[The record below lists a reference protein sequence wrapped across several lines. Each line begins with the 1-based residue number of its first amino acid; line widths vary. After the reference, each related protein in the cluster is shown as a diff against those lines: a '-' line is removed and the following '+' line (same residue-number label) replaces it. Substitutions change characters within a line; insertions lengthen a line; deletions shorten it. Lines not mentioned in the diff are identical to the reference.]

1 MKHFKFLCF
10 TILFLNNVFSQER
23 IVVSDTV
30 KLDEVVVEP
39 INGLLTGKKQVYPVS
54 NLKFE
59 KLQTLTPQIKI
70 SEYLESVPGLFIM
83 NNNNFAQD
91 ARISIRGFGSRA
103 NFGIRGI
110 KIFVDGIPET
120 SPDGQSQIDNVNLE
134 IIERIN
140 VYRGNNSSFFGSSA
154 GGVISIITLENF
166 KENFTNIGLSAG
178 SFSTLKTQ
186 ATVGIKNE
194 NEKMIFFVSNTNSK
208 GYRNHSGFKNFNA
221 NFKYLAELDSKN
233 KLQIV
238 TNILDSPDAMD
249 AGGLN
254 SDELE
259 SDRKQA
265 RARNVE
271 YDSRESVK
279 QYKIGVNLKSSFKNF
294 KMNNSIYYNRRFFD
308 GKLPFG
314 NGGII
319 DLDKSFWGY
328 KLNFESDNFMKHN
341 LGFSFNNQNDH
352 RKRFVNDIGLKSEM
366 VMNQFEKYDNIGLYL
381 FSSKN
386 IGKFMFS
393 GGIRYDNNTI
403 TLENILA
410 SSGKISEN
418 IKSINPSVNLNYTFK
433 NFDIFSNISSGYET
447 PTLNELSATTDQS
460 GFNSDL
466 KSVKSKSFEIGIS
479 NYQKFTKLKYNIRFF
494 DVRTK
499 NEIIP
504 FESITGQVIYQN
516 AGKTTKKGVE
526 LEINAQLNSNFVIDY
541 SLTKGEYK
549 FENFSNE
556 EFDYSENDIAGIPT
570 SFHKLSLKY
579 SNDKDL
585 NLVISW
591 KKVGKIYANNSNTSL
606 VNGYNLINFNFS
618 KKIFLFGL
626 NVTPFLAIENLLNEE
641 YIDNIRVNAFGSRFY
656 EAAPKIN
663 FISGLKFNL

>member
-39 INGLLTGKKQVYPVS
+39 INGLLTGKKQIYPVS

-166 KENFTNIGLSAG
+166 KENFINIGLSAG

-194 NEKMIFFVSNTNSK
+194 NEKMIFFVSNTNSE

-238 TNILDSPDAMD
+238 ANILDSPDAMD

-259 SDRKQA
+259 ADRKQA

-279 QYKIGVNLKSSFKNF
+279 QYKLGVNLKSSLTNF

-308 GKLPFG
+308 GKLPYR

-328 KLNFESDNFMKHN
+328 KLNFEFDNFMNHN

-386 IGKFMFS
+386 IGKFIFS

-403 TLENILA
+403 ILENILA

-418 IKSINPSVNLNYTFK
+418 IKSINPSFNLNYTFK

-526 LEINAQLNSNFVIDY
+526 LELNAQLNSNFVIDY

-556 EFDYSENDIAGIPT
+556 EFDYSENDIAGIPN